1 MNERPKAG
9 PKTERAKDQV
19 SALIMYAIG
28 IALAGLILAVAA
40 WVIVGLV

>member
-1 MNERPKAG
+1 MNEKPKTG

-19 SALIMYAIG
+19 SALITYALGLAI
-28 IALAGLILAVAA
+28 AGLILAVAA